1 MIGFIENGFCVRLRF
16 ELFFEEEIIVTW
28 FTFSRFDENV
38 RRVFI
43 YNDLDGNI
51 SCLGV
56 GLEG

>member
-1 MIGFIENGFCVRLRF
+1 M
-16 ELFFEEEIIVTW
+16 
-28 FTFSRFDENV
+28 TFSRFDENV